1 VHSKAYQ
8 YSYRSELAV
17 SLATTYIQKK
27 EKKMK
32 KIFTILTLATVLFSC
47 NTNPEKDKETKS
59 TTKNL
64 TKIDSISV
72 KQAVLSVHDA
82 VMTRDLSDSITFN
95 KWTDFFTS
103 DLLYME
109 SEGKPPIQ
117 MGKMGFKPI
126 REAFKSIK
134 INYDEIII
142 DYVDASCDLAYVA
155 YHFQGT
161 VTTIKTNESQ
171 DISRSALIILRKN
184 KEAEWKIAYQS
195 FN

>member
-1 VHSKAYQ
+1 
-8 YSYRSELAV
+8 
-17 SLATTYIQKK
+17 
-27 EKKMK
+27 MK
-32 KIFTILTLATVLFSC
+32 KLCTILILATVLFSC

-59 TTKNL
+59 ITKNS
-64 TKIDSISV
+64 TKIDSVNI
-72 KQAVLSVHDA
+72 KQVVLSMHDA
-82 VMTRDLSDSITFN
+82 VMTRDLSDSLTFN

-103 DLLYME
+103 DFLYME

-117 MGKMGFKPI
+117 MGKVDFKPI

-155 YHFQGT
+155 YHFHGT

-171 DISRSALIILRKN
+171 DISRSALVILRKN
-184 KEAEWKIAYQS
+184 KKAEWKVAYQS